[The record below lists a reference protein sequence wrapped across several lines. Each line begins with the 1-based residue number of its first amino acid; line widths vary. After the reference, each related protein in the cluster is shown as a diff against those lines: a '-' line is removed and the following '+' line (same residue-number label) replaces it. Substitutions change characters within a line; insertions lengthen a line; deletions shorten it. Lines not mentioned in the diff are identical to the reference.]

1 MEIERIDS
9 EYENLSKQILEPP
22 APEIISL
29 VSEEIEDRV
38 SSEFTKSDE
47 MDIFPSLP
55 MMTFVHIFISVTTL
69 TPPVSKSGDLSI
81 LDLLRHFETAHL
93 QYSLVTTPT
102 SNHYHFGIFMHSL
115 IGNASKT
122 PLSSHTRVYTIS
134 EPRVRVTPLT
144 TMSETCVPFT
154 FISTISVSAP
164 QTTLCQISGSFSTL
178 VSVP

>member
-81 LDLLRHFETAHL
+81 LDLLRHFETTHL
-93 QYSLVTTPT
+93 QYSIVTTPT
-102 SNHYHFGIFMHSL
+102 SNYYHFGIFMHSKCFY
-115 IGNASKT
+115 N
-122 PLSSHTRVYTIS
+122 
-134 EPRVRVTPLT
+134 
-144 TMSETCVPFT
+144 T
-154 FISTISVSAP
+154 FE
-164 QTTLCQISGSFSTL
+164 
-178 VSVP
+178 